1 MTFSLSTRSIISS
14 IHALAAIDTRDENH
28 TPSPRLLCPDNRQL
42 LRILVKNEFAT
53 LAASLFPLVT
63 DCNVDDET
71 AMTENTN
78 PSADPLLI
86 MEISAADNMAPG
98 LAGAT
103 RRALETLLA
112 VRCIVAVYAFDGIS
126 AAHLIEK
133 SRSMLEKLRRAIDI
147 APHGRAAVNPWAI

>member
-14 IHALAAIDTRDENH
+14 IHALAAIDTRDEND

-42 LRILVKNEFAT
+42 LRILVKNEFAS

-63 DCNVDDET
+63 DCNVDNET
-71 AMTENTN
+71 AVADNADS
-78 PSADPLLI
+78 SADPLLT
-86 MEISAADNMAPG
+86 MEISAADSMPPG

-112 VRCIVAVYAFDGIS
+112 VRCIVAVYAFDGIG

-133 SRSMLEKLRRAIDI
+133 SKIMLEKLRRAIDI
-147 APHGRAAVNPWAI
+147 ASDCRAAVNPWAI